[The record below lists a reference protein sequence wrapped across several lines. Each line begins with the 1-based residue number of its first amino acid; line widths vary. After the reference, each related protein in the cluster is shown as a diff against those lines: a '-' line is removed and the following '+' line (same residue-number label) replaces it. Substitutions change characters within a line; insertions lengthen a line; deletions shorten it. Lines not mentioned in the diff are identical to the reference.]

1 MMFTENALPLWR
13 WQCSQWQTAV
23 AMGSPA
29 NSKVTDPH
37 KQCPVVMRREYCS
50 FSTVV
55 TVGEWQKHDTSLELA
70 TTGAELRT

>member
-1 MMFTENALPLWR
+1 
-13 WQCSQWQTAV
+13 V
-23 AMGSPA
+23 AMGSPV

-50 FSTVV
+50 FSAVV

-70 TTGAELRT
+70 PTGAELRT